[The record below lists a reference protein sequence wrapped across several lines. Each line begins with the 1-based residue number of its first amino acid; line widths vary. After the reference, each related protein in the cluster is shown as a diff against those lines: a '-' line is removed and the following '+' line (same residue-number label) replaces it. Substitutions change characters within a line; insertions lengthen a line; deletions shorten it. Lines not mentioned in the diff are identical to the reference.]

1 MFLTI
6 PVLYSC
12 FDLDEVPYTSLSP
25 NNFYKDSKELEMG
38 VRSTYRGLRDMLGDR
53 YYGCLEVATEFGSPT
68 NTKWEYPKTNFW
80 IDINN
85 PDISYGP
92 GCWSKGFNVIN
103 CANIVLAR
111 GEGIDM
117 NQEEKEEPHC
127 ELENDFLND
136 DLSLIIECNT
146 FDPAKQMQ
154 RIRKYA
160 GMNRKEFSEWLNIPY
175 RTMTDWELGNR
186 TMPVYLLELI
196 VYKVNHEIANAKE
209 KQDASGRKNKQEHL

>member
-1 MFLTI
+1 MKNANKPWNNMKHYIIMFLTI

-117 NQEEKEEPHC
+117 NQEEKEP
-127 ELENDFLND
+127 
-136 DLSLIIECNT
+136 
-146 FDPAKQMQ
+146 
-154 RIRKYA
+154 
-160 GMNRKEFSEWLNIPY
+160 
-175 RTMTDWELGNR
+175 
-186 TMPVYLLELI
+186 
-196 VYKVNHEIANAKE
+196 
-209 KQDASGRKNKQEHL
+209 

>member
-1 MFLTI
+1 MLLDFYALRIYTI
-6 PVLYSC
+6 
-12 FDLDEVPYTSLSP
+12 
-25 NNFYKDSKELEMG
+25 NK
-38 VRSTYRGLRDMLGDR
+38 LRNA
-53 YYGCLEVATEFGSPT
+53 YV
-68 NTKWEYPKTNFW
+68 
-80 IDINN
+80 
-85 PDISYGP
+85 
-92 GCWSKGFNVIN
+92 
-103 CANIVLAR
+103 
-111 GEGIDM
+111 EGKNM

-196 VYKVNHEIANAKE
+196 AYKVNHEIANAKE

>member
-1 MFLTI
+1 MKNANKPWNNMKHYIIMFLTI

-85 PDISYGP
+85 PDISYG
-92 GCWSKGFNVIN
+92 
-103 CANIVLAR
+103 
-111 GEGIDM
+111 EGIDM
-117 NQEEKEEPHC
+117 NQEEKEQKYGEVRFLRAYANYILVRLYGALPIP
-127 ELENDFLND
+127 ENYTNGLDGLKIPRKTIEENYTQ
-136 DLSLIIECNT
+136 IIE
-146 FDPAKQMQ
+146 DL
-154 RIRKYA
+154 IYA
-160 GMNRKEFSEWLNIPY
+160 IEKLPLKSQYGKDEIWKISKGAAQAL
-175 RTMTDWELGNR
+175 LGD
-186 TMPVYLLELI
+186 VYL
-196 VYKVNHEIANAKE
+196 KRMHGK
-209 KQDASGRKNKQEHL
+209 

>member
-1 MFLTI
+1 M
-6 PVLYSC
+6 
-12 FDLDEVPYTSLSP
+12 
-25 NNFYKDSKELEMG
+25 KE
-38 VRSTYRGLRDMLGDR
+38 
-53 YYGCLEVATEFGSPT
+53 
-68 NTKWEYPKTNFW
+68 
-80 IDINN
+80 
-85 PDISYGP
+85 
-92 GCWSKGFNVIN
+92 
-103 CANIVLAR
+103 
-111 GEGIDM
+111 
-117 NQEEKEEPHC
+117 EEKEEPHC

-196 VYKVNHEIANAKE
+196 AYKVNHEIANAKE

>member
-1 MFLTI
+1 
-6 PVLYSC
+6 
-12 FDLDEVPYTSLSP
+12 
-25 NNFYKDSKELEMG
+25 
-38 VRSTYRGLRDMLGDR
+38 
-53 YYGCLEVATEFGSPT
+53 
-68 NTKWEYPKTNFW
+68 
-80 IDINN
+80 
-85 PDISYGP
+85 
-92 GCWSKGFNVIN
+92 
-103 CANIVLAR
+103 
-111 GEGIDM
+111 M

-196 VYKVNHEIANAKE
+196 VYKVNPAGAQLAPFLIQKAGAQGGQHTHAPVVGGGA
-209 KQDASGRKNKQEHL
+209 A